1 MNILERLQARL
12 RRESFQPTLVSAIF
26 TPTYIIRRELLR
38 AIKDLA
44 PSISGSIL
52 DFGCGSK
59 PYEFLFSGAA
69 SYLGVDLEGTGHDHS
84 DSKVDVFYD
93 GELLPFPDEM
103 FDAVVSFEVFE
114 HVFNLSDVL
123 AEIRRVTKPSGT
135 LLISI
140 PFAWHE
146 HEQPY
151 DFARYTSFGITH
163 ILAQSGYEVIKAKK
177 TATHILA
184 TFQMFIAYLTLIR
197 PRARI
202 LRLLR
207 QMCLILPCTMLAYL
221 LNGLLPKKDEYFCN
235 LVVLARKMPDFAETR

>member
-1 MNILERLQARL
+1 MNILEKLRL
-12 RRESFQPTLVSAIF
+12 RMRTESFQPTLLSAIF
-26 TPTYIIRRELLR
+26 TPTYIIRHELLR
-38 AIKDLA
+38 AIQDLA
-44 PSISGSIL
+44 PSISGDVL

-59 PYEFLFSGAA
+59 PYESFFSGAA
-69 SYLGVDLEGTGHDHS
+69 SYLGVDLEGTGHDHA

-93 GELLPFPDEM
+93 GKVLPFPDDA
-103 FDAVVSFEVFE
+103 FDTVVSFEVFE

-123 AEIRRVTKPSGT
+123 TEIRRVTKPHGT

-163 ILAQSGYEVIKAKK
+163 ILVTSGYEIVEVKK

-184 TFQMFIAYLTLIR
+184 TFQMLIAYLTLIR
-197 PRARI
+197 PRIRI
-202 LRLLR
+202 LRML
-207 QMCLILPCTMLAYL
+207 QQVCLIFPCTALAYL
-221 LNGLLPKKDEYFCN
+221 LNQLLPKRDEYFSN
-235 LVVLARKMPDFAETR
+235 LVVLAKKMPDSP

>member
-1 MNILERLQARL
+1 MAIFEKLQARI
-12 RRESFQPTLVSAIF
+12 RKESFRPTILSAVLA
-26 TPTYIIRRELLR
+26 PTYIIRRELLR
-38 AIKDLA
+38 AIQELA
-44 PSISGSIL
+44 PSISGNIL

-69 SYLGVDLEGTGHDHS
+69 SYLGVDLEGTGHDHA

-93 GELLPFPDEM
+93 GKRLPFPDEA

-163 ILAQSGYEVIKAKK
+163 ILSRSGYEVVKAKK
-177 TATHILA
+177 TTTHILA
-184 TFQMFIAYLTLIR
+184 TFQMFIAYLTLVR
-197 PRARI
+197 PRI
-202 LRLLR
+202 SLFRLLL
-207 QMCLILPCTMLAYL
+207 QVCLIFPVTAVAYL
-221 LNGLLPKKDEYFCN
+221 LNGLLPKRDEYFCN
-235 LVVLARKMPDFAETR
+235 FVVLAKKMPDLPKA

>member
-1 MNILERLQARL
+1 MIILEKLRTRM
-12 RRESFQPTLVSAIF
+12 RRESFQPTLLSAIL
-26 TPTYIIRRELLR
+26 TPTYIIRRGLLR
-38 AIKDLA
+38 AIQNLA
-44 PSISGSIL
+44 PSISGNIL

-69 SYLGVDLEGTGHDHS
+69 SYLGVDLKGAGHDHV

-93 GELLPFPDEM
+93 GKLLPFPDEA

-163 ILAQSGYEVIKAKK
+163 ILSKLGYEVVTVKK
-177 TATHILA
+177 TTTHILA
-184 TFQMFIAYLTLIR
+184 TFQMFIANLTLIR
-197 PRARI
+197 PRFRIVRI
-202 LRLLR
+202 LR
-207 QMCLILPCTMLAYL
+207 QVCLIFPITALAYL
-221 LNGLLPKKDEYFCN
+221 LNRLLPKRDEYFCN
-235 LVVLARKMPDFAETR
+235 LVVFAKKTPDFPGAQ